1 MLRVWGGG
9 IYENNIFYDL
19 CDRKGILVWQDF
31 MYACAMYPGD
41 EPFLRNAEKEAEDQ
55 LLRLRNHPS
64 IVLFC
69 GNNENSE
76 GWHRW
81 GWQNGKTKTQKD
93 KIWADY
99 LKLFDS
105 ILPNQVKNT
114 LMLIIGKVLLN
125 MVVVIQNINQKVM
138 HTIGGFGTM
147 DIHLSTLKILFPVL

>member
-1 MLRVWGGG
+1 MINGIPVYMKGANYIPQHSLQNRVTDAHYENLLQDVVDANMNMLRVWGGG

-69 GNNENSE
+69 GNNENS
-76 GWHRW
+76 
-81 GWQNGKTKTQKD
+81 
-93 KIWADY
+93 
-99 LKLFDS
+99 
-105 ILPNQVKNT
+105 
-114 LMLIIGKVLLN
+114 
-125 MVVVIQNINQKVM
+125 
-138 HTIGGFGTM
+138 
-147 DIHLSTLKILFPVL
+147 